1 MDLNKIYSKDDIKE
15 LSTND
20 IKKKRNLRDK
30 ILFIILSVVV
40 IAQTVLSTG
49 NL

>member
-20 IKKKRNLRDK
+20 IKKKRNLKNK

>member
-15 LSTND
+15 LSAND
-20 IKKKRNLRDK
+20 IKKKRNLKNK